1 MGYTRDY
8 KIALRS
14 RFYQNMVRW
23 INNRGA
29 SRVYSSLFV
38 FLIGLTIL
46 LYNTISKFF
55 EGQLQT
61 KNTSWIDQSE
71 VIFNVTAVGMI
82 FINTIAWA
90 ISEFKFNVIFIT
102 QLILLAGYASIFYSD
117 VFLNGTFIPI
127 FMMIM
132 SIVVILLPKETK
144 RRLYGSASEF
154 GGYFVNPGKSKSH
167 STRRSNS
174 GNERRSSSGRRRS
187 SSRSGSSRSKSENSD
202 TQSSSTS
209 ED

>member
-14 RFYQNMVRW
+14 RFYQNMVKW

-29 SRVYSSLFV
+29 KRVYSSLFV
-38 FLIGLTIL
+38 FLTGLTIL
-46 LYNTISKFF
+46 LYNTISNFF

-61 KNTSWIDQSE
+61 KSSSWIDQSE
-71 VIFNVTAVGMI
+71 VIINVTAIGVI

-117 VFLNGTFIPI
+117 VFLNATFLPI

-132 SIVVILLPKETK
+132 SIIAILLPKETK

-167 STRRSNS
+167 STRRSSS
-174 GNERRSSSGRRRS
+174 GNERRSSGRRRS
-187 SSRSGSSRSKSENSD
+187 SSRNSGSRNKSENSD
-202 TQSSSTS
+202 TPSSSTS
-209 ED
+209 EN

>member
-1 MGYTRDY
+1 
-8 KIALRS
+8 
-14 RFYQNMVRW
+14 MVKW

-29 SRVYSSLFV
+29 KRVYSSLFV
-38 FLIGLTIL
+38 FLTGLTIL
-46 LYNTISKFF
+46 LYNTISNFF

-61 KNTSWIDQSE
+61 KSSSWIDQSE
-71 VIFNVTAVGMI
+71 VIINVTAIGVI

-102 QLILLAGYASIFYSD
+102 QLILLAGYASIFYSE
-117 VFLNGTFIPI
+117 VFLNATFLPI

-132 SIVVILLPKETK
+132 SIIVILLPKETK

-167 STRRSNS
+167 STRRSSS
-174 GNERRSSSGRRRS
+174 GNERRSSGRRRS
-187 SSRSGSSRSKSENSD
+187 SSRNSGSRNKSENSD
-202 TQSSSTS
+202 TPSSSTS
-209 ED
+209 EN

>member
-14 RFYQNMVRW
+14 RFYQNMVKW

-29 SRVYSSLFV
+29 KRVYSSLFV
-38 FLIGLTIL
+38 FLTGLTIL
-46 LYNTISKFF
+46 LYNTISNFF

-61 KNTSWIDQSE
+61 KSSSWIDQSE
-71 VIFNVTAVGMI
+71 VIINVTAIGVI

-102 QLILLAGYASIFYSD
+102 QLILLAGYASIFYSE
-117 VFLNGTFIPI
+117 VFLNATFLPI

-132 SIVVILLPKETK
+132 SIIVILLPKETK

-167 STRRSNS
+167 STRRSSS
-174 GNERRSSSGRRRS
+174 GNERRSSGRRRS
-187 SSRSGSSRSKSENSD
+187 SSRNSGSRNKSENSD
-202 TQSSSTS
+202 TPSSSTS
-209 ED
+209 EN

>member
-14 RFYQNMVRW
+14 RFYQNMIKW

-29 SRVYSSLFV
+29 KRVYSSLFV
-38 FLIGLTIL
+38 FLTGLVIL
-46 LYNTISKFF
+46 LYNTISDFF
-55 EGQLQT
+55 ASQLQT
-61 KNTSWIDQSE
+61 KNTSWLDQSE
-71 VIFNVTAVGMI
+71 VIINVTAIGVI

-102 QLILLAGYASIFYSD
+102 QLILLAGYASIFYSE
-117 VFLNGTFIPI
+117 VFLNATFLPI

-132 SIVVILLPKETK
+132 SVIVILLPKETK

-154 GGYFVNPGKSKSH
+154 GGYFVNPRKSNSN
-167 STRRSNS
+167 STRRSTS
-174 GNERRSSSGRRRS
+174 GNERHSSGRRRS
-187 SSRSGSSRSKSENSD
+187 SSRNSSSINKSENSD
-202 TQSSSTS
+202 TPSSSTS
-209 ED
+209 EN

>member
-14 RFYQNMVRW
+14 RFYQNMVKW

-29 SRVYSSLFV
+29 KRVYSSLFV
-38 FLIGLTIL
+38 FLTGLTIL
-46 LYNTISKFF
+46 LYNTISNFF

-61 KNTSWIDQSE
+61 KSSSWIDQSE
-71 VIFNVTAVGMI
+71 VIINVTAIGVI

-102 QLILLAGYASIFYSD
+102 QLILLAGYASIFYSE
-117 VFLNGTFIPI
+117 VFLNATFLPI

-132 SIVVILLPKETK
+132 SIIVILLPKETK

-167 STRRSNS
+167 SSRRSSS
-174 GNERRSSSGRRRS
+174 GNERRSSGRRRS
-187 SSRSGSSRSKSENSD
+187 SSRNSGSRNKSENSD
-202 TQSSSTS
+202 TPSSSTS
-209 ED
+209 EN

>member
-1 MGYTRDY
+1 MI
-8 KIALRS
+8 K
-14 RFYQNMVRW
+14 W

-29 SRVYSSLFV
+29 KRVYSSLFV
-38 FLIGLTIL
+38 FLTGLTIL
-46 LYNTISKFF
+46 LYNTISNFF

-61 KNTSWIDQSE
+61 KSSSWIDQSE
-71 VIFNVTAVGMI
+71 VIINVTAIGVI

-102 QLILLAGYASIFYSD
+102 QLILLAGYASIFYSE
-117 VFLNGTFIPI
+117 VFLNATFLPI

-132 SIVVILLPKETK
+132 SVIVILLPKETK

-167 STRRSNS
+167 STRRSSS
-174 GNERRSSSGRRRS
+174 GNERRSSGRRRS
-187 SSRSGSSRSKSENSD
+187 SSRNSGSRNKSENSD
-202 TQSSSTS
+202 TSSSSTS
-209 ED
+209 EN

>member
-1 MGYTRDY
+1 
-8 KIALRS
+8 
-14 RFYQNMVRW
+14 MVKW

-29 SRVYSSLFV
+29 KRVYSSLFV
-38 FLIGLTIL
+38 FLTGLTIL
-46 LYNTISKFF
+46 LYNTISNFF

-61 KNTSWIDQSE
+61 KSSSWIDQSE
-71 VIFNVTAVGMI
+71 VIINVTAIGVI

-117 VFLNGTFIPI
+117 VFLNATFLPI

-132 SIVVILLPKETK
+132 SIIVILLPKETK

-167 STRRSNS
+167 STRRSSS
-174 GNERRSSSGRRRS
+174 GNERRSSGRRRS
-187 SSRSGSSRSKSENSD
+187 SSRNSGSRNKSENSD
-202 TQSSSTS
+202 TPSSSTS
-209 ED
+209 EN